1 MTKRCCSRP
10 EAKVIG
16 SKKSLGDCLRQR
28 RRVLVDGGVPE
39 KWEAAGPAAST
50 RSADRLGIRAAVVAA
65 GVDPARCLWRQKFA
79 QCRIAGLWCTRA
91 ASAVLPTGC
100 SGVDPWSLLRPN
112 CSRRSNWRRHCYRV
126 SPGLVRPSQV
136 AGWHLARVTNGVVD
150 IGRMVPPVRAVSMIR
165 EINSSPAG
173 FQAELRQLR
182 VIQKH
187 SKPTLHP
194 PGPEVRRPNGGSA
207 DAGVDGDDVLKVVG
221 MVGVFLRATGQQR
234 TQP

>member
-1 MTKRCCSRP
+1 
-10 EAKVIG
+10 
-16 SKKSLGDCLRQR
+16 
-28 RRVLVDGGVPE
+28 
-39 KWEAAGPAAST
+39 
-50 RSADRLGIRAAVVAA
+50 
-65 GVDPARCLWRQKFA
+65 
-79 QCRIAGLWCTRA
+79 
-91 ASAVLPTGC
+91 
-100 SGVDPWSLLRPN
+100 
-112 CSRRSNWRRHCYRV
+112 
-126 SPGLVRPSQV
+126 
-136 AGWHLARVTNGVVD
+136 VTNGVVD